1 MNKIFELEHTKPN
14 LTMATITQRN
24 PKLVT
29 QKKPNEILLYM
40 CKNVTSVCPFRI
52 KFEFAGF

>member
-1 MNKIFELEHTKPN
+1 
-14 LTMATITQRN
+14 MATITQRN
-24 PKLVT
+24 PKLFT
-29 QKKPNEILLYM
+29 QKKPNEILL